1 MARLVMHSK
10 APIRINRV
18 PDEHVAS
25 VLPGFYP
32 SVEPRRFD
40 KTGVLSDQT

>member
-1 MARLVMHSK
+1 MHSK
-10 APIRINRV
+10 APGRINLARGERV
-18 PDEHVAS
+18 AI

-40 KTGVLSDQT
+40 EAGALSDQT